1 MFELL
6 GLRVVFSSSSTE
18 VLKGSYCTLEISVAL
33 NITVKRNTDGERGVK
48 TGVLSASD
56 LLNRAM
62 IVSSCQRQKRL
73 LTYTF

>member
-6 GLRVVFSSSSTE
+6 GLRIVFSSSSTE

-56 LLNRAM
+56 LLSRTVT
-62 IVSSCQRQKRL
+62 ISSYRRKN
-73 LTYTF
+73 